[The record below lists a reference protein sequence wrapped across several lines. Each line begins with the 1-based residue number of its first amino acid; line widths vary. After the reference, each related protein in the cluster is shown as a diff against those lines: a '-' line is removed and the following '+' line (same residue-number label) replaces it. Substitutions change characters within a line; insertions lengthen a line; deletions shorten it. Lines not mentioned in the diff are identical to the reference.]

1 MQLKLFFTH
10 ISSVA
15 GSLTISLKCPP
26 ESIFN
31 LRVMQNHIDF
41 GPIKQ
46 IKLKLEFL
54 KYETTFDSNKIRTN
68 FVNIEKHFLMK
79 NNTI

>member
-1 MQLKLFFTH
+1 
-10 ISSVA
+10 
-15 GSLTISLKCPP
+15 
-26 ESIFN
+26 
-31 LRVMQNHIDF
+31 MQNHIDF